1 VLLLLGCASR
11 SPLQG
16 AVVEV
21 SGLDHLAYDDVEFF
35 AEVHR
40 IVTEQIELA
49 GGSVPAVGSA
59 AWRSAPPA
67 AKVARLLVL
76 TEAYLI
82 KDPHQIAAEMIKDM
96 SVAVSSSGHWSVA
109 SALPSHAELLR
120 RRAEPGPLAGMVFDP
135 VAVARWVATGSSTET
150 AA

>member
-1 VLLLLGCASR
+1 VLLLLDGASR

-21 SGLDHLAYDDVEFF
+21 SGLDHLGYDDVEFF

-82 KDPHQIAAEMIKDM
+82 KDSDAAG
-96 SVAVSSSGHWSVA
+96 AA
-109 SALPSHAELLR
+109 
-120 RRAEPGPLAGMVFDP
+120 LAG
-135 VAVARWVATGSSTET
+135 R
-150 AA
+150 